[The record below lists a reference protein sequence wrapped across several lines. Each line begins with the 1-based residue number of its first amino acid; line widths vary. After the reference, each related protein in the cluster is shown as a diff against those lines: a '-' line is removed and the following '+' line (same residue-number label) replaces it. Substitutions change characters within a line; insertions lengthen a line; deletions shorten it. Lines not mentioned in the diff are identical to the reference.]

1 MFVLYDKEK
10 QLKPIKIWLE
20 NPSQIENGCLTQ
32 ALNLSNLPF
41 IHKWV
46 ALMSDVHEGF
56 GMPIG
61 GVIALDGVVIPNA
74 VGVDIGCGMAFVE
87 TEMHKDELT
96 EEQYKTLVGQIMRNV
111 PTGFEHH
118 KKRQAC
124 ETLDS
129 YKISMN
135 ASIPELTGEIESGYY
150 QIGTLGGGNHFIEL
164 QQDENMKLCI
174 MVHSGSRNFG
184 YKVAKYFNTIAKQLN
199 KRWSS
204 SIPES
209 FDLAF
214 LPEDTTQGKN
224 YIEWMN
230 LALDFAAENRLRILE
245 CVKREISR
253 IYPNAQ
259 FFNEVNAHHNYTAK
273 ETHFGKE
280 VWVHR
285 KGAIDANDGKIGIIP
300 GSMGSFSYIVKG
312 LGNKDS
318 FNSCS
323 HGAGRVIG
331 RNEAKKKYS
340 IEEVMQDIKN
350 CSVILGKR
358 NKSDVAEECRM
369 AYKNIDFVIS
379 QQSDL
384 IEPIK
389 KLRTVAVI
397 KR

>member
-10 QLKPIKIWLE
+10 QVRPIKIWLE
-20 NPSQIENGCLTQ
+20 SASQIEEGCLKQ

-74 VGVDIGCGMAFVE
+74 VGVDIGCGMAFAE
-87 TEMHKDELT
+87 TDLHKNDLN

-118 KKRQAC
+118 KKKQTCNA
-124 ETLDS
+124 LDS
-129 YKISMN
+129 YKKSMS
-135 ASIPELTGEIESGYY
+135 ADIPELTSEIESGYY
-150 QIGTLGGGNHFIEL
+150 QVGTLGGGNHFIEL
-164 QQDENMKLCI
+164 QQDENMGLCV

-199 KRWSS
+199 KKWSS
-204 SIPES
+204 TIPES

-214 LPEDTTQGKN
+214 LPDDTMQGKN
-224 YIEWMN
+224 YVEWMN
-230 LALDFAAENRLRILE
+230 LALDFAAENRQKILE
-245 CVKREISR
+245 SVKREILR
-253 IYPNAQ
+253 IVPNTG
-259 FFNEVNAHHNYTAK
+259 FFNEVNAHHNYAVK
-273 ETHFGKE
+273 ETHFGE
-280 VWVHR
+280 DVWVHR
-285 KGAIDANDGKIGIIP
+285 KGAINVEEEKIGIIP
-300 GSMGSFSYIVKG
+300 GSMGSYSYIVKG

-340 IEEVMQDIKN
+340 VEEVMQDIKKN
-350 CSVILGKR
+350 NVILGKR

-369 AYKNIDFVIS
+369 AYKDIDFVMS
-379 QQSDL
+379 QQLDL
-384 IEPIK
+384 IEPVK
-389 KLRTVAVI
+389 KLKTVAVI
-397 KR
+397 KG